1 MTVHVLEREQW
12 VPRSPEAAFELF
24 SDAFALERI
33 TPGWLGFRV
42 LSSRPIEMREGAVIR
57 YALRLHGV
65 PLKWLTRIEVW
76 DPPHRF
82 VDTQVEGPY
91 RQWVHT
97 HEFSARGTGTAI
109 VDRVRYELPL
119 GVLGELARVA
129 IVRRDLQRIFD
140 YRQQSVAGALAA
152 GSDREAV

>member
-1 MTVHVLEREQW
+1 MAVHVLEREQW
-12 VPRSPEAAFELF
+12 VPRPPETTFELF

-42 LSSRPIEMREGAVIR
+42 LSSRPIEMREGALIR

-97 HEFSARGTGTAI
+97 PR
-109 VDRVRYELPL
+109 
-119 GVLGELARVA
+119 VLGPRHRDRDRRPGSLRAPARRP
-129 IVRRDLQRIFD
+129 RRARPG
-140 YRQQSVAGALAA
+140 R
-152 GSDREAV
+152 DRPP

>member
-1 MTVHVLEREQW
+1 MAVHVLEREQW
-12 VPRSPEAAFELF
+12 VPRPPEATFELF
-24 SDAFALERI
+24 SDAIALERI

-42 LSSRPIEMREGAVIR
+42 LSSRPLEMREGVLIR

-82 VDTQVEGPY
+82 VDAQVEGPY

-97 HEFSARGTGTAI
+97 HEFSARGIGTAI

-140 YRQQSVAGALAA
+140 YRQQSVAGALAV
-152 GSDREAV
+152 GSDREAA